1 MEHFAHCIR
10 TNNFKGPYEGGLKC
24 NGTVAMADA
33 IMALTSNLAMKHKV
47 RIEFKPEWFD
57 PDNPATPEADFA
69 DQTA

>member
-1 MEHFAHCIR
+1 
-10 TNNFKGPYEGGLKC
+10 
-24 NGTVAMADA
+24 MADA

-69 DQTA
+69 DKLA